1 MQKQI
6 SQQESLIKG
15 CRLKEAVKARLA
27 TAIAVEIV
35 AQVEDGVTN
44 KEEELDKQYT
54 AIKINYKN
62 GVISKV

>member
-15 CRLKEAVKARLA
+15 CRLKEVAKARLT

-44 KEEELDKQYT
+44 KEEELDEQYA
-54 AIKINYKN
+54 AIKINYENK
-62 GVISKV
+62 VISEV